1 MLGHYYLESDND
13 GLSLESGG
21 RINLP
26 GLLIGPGAHV
36 PLPERAGGY
45 GVPVPVTRARAG
57 RELPI
62 GTESLPCRLRLAP
75 FSPLRLSLVPDSSL
89 FFLVR
94 KTLGEATLDLTR
106 NSWSLP
112 SCCTLLACDMLLTTP
127 ASTAALR
134 DASMMHQCVVQYQPA
149 RTSRLRIGMIV

>member
-13 GLSLESGG
+13 GFSLESGG

-62 GTESLPCRLRLAP
+62 GTESLPCVSHLFLL
-75 FSPLRLSLVPDSSL
+75 FDSL
-89 FFLVR
+89 
-94 KTLGEATLDLTR
+94 
-106 NSWSLP
+106 
-112 SCCTLLACDMLLTTP
+112 
-127 ASTAALR
+127 
-134 DASMMHQCVVQYQPA
+134 
-149 RTSRLRIGMIV
+149 